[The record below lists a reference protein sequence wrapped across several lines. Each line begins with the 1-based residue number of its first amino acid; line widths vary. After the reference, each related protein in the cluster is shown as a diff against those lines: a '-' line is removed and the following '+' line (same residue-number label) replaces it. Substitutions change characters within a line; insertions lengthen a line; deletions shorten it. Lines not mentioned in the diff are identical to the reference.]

1 MSDDTPGEVFAERAP
16 LLDDVALAKIVL
28 VDLLA
33 REVREHTTGVFVYG
47 SFVDGAATLDREG
60 DTSDLDVYV
69 TVAPEGLPTTDG
81 GEPREVSTRFS
92 ATDHGLLCRCATH
105 GALDVFGRAE
115 PFDVPLPD
123 VPEPVAES
131 IKSAERAVFHAREM
145 DTELLRFRALDL
157 SLGTAAA
164 FRSFLGDDPRLQVW
178 PLDES
183 DDGAGET
190 ITGP

>member
-1 MSDDTPGEVFAERAP
+1 MSDDGPREVFARSAP

-33 REVREHTTGVFVYG
+33 PEVRDHVAGVYVYG
-47 SFVDGAATLDREG
+47 SFVDGTTELDREG
-60 DTSDLDVYV
+60 NTSDLDVYV
-69 TVAPEGLPTTDG
+69 QVAPEGLPTTDD

-105 GALDVFGRAE
+105 GALDVFGRTE
-115 PFDVPLPD
+115 PFVVPLPD
-123 VPEPVAES
+123 APGPVVES

-157 SLGTAAA
+157 TLGTGDA
-164 FRSFLGDDPRLQVW
+164 FERFLGEDPRLRVW
-178 PLDES
+178 PLD
-183 DDGAGET
+183 DGAGGET
-190 ITGP
+190 CTGP